1 MKIRPNELNVDFI
14 GGQNQPPTK
23 AEFEAISS
31 IIKELKEKRIKKLQV
46 KSKKRVKKIP
56 N

>member
-23 AEFEAISS
+23 SEFEAISS
-31 IIKELKEKRIKKLQV
+31 IIKNLKEERIKKIRLNL
-46 KSKKRVKKIP
+46 KKE
-56 N
+56 